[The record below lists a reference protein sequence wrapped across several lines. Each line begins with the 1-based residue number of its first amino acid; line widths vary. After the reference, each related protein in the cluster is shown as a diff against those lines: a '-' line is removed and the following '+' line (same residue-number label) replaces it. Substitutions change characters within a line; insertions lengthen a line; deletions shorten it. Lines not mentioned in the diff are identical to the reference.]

1 MDKSNQD
8 ADLENIHRL
17 RSGQRKGVTK
27 TLKKM
32 ILGRSSIEPTID
44 HMKTDGRLARNPLQ
58 DTLGDALHAV
68 LCGVG
73 HNIRLLLKKLRLFCI
88 PFLSSLLRNIL
99 ANLKQNQLMHQAIF

>member
-8 ADLENIHRL
+8 ADLEKTHRL

-73 HNIRLLLKKLRLFCI
+73 HNIRLLLKKLRLFVSHFYRHYSEI
-88 PFLSSLLRNIL
+88 YWQI
-99 ANLKQNQLMHQAIF
+99 